1 MGTQTRKANKTETL
15 YAVRYRGCYKGDS
28 TPDAA
33 DKEIGRIYWWP
44 MSKILGEINSDGSS
58 GWTDYDE
65 NDWTEGLDEW
75 TWYEPVL
82 DKDGEPLEKENK
94 V

>member
-44 MSKILGEINSDGSS
+44 MSRILEEINSDRPS
-58 GWTDYDE
+58 GWADYDE
-65 NDWTEGLDEW
+65 TDWTDGLDEW